1 MKHENRSANGR
12 WLKGQTGNAAGRGMT
27 NRQRI
32 SEKLL
37 ADLATVWEAHGESV
51 LERLALT
58 DPGKLATIAYGLL
71 PRDLMISVEAKTPGN
86 LDPDEWRVLVDLV
99 RLIKASSPSSAQAL
113 PSDLAPALED
123 AVRAH
128 FARPVESA

>member
-1 MKHENRSANGR
+1 MHKNLVSIGSEVRWDSNGR
-12 WLKGQTGNAAGRGMT
+12 WLPGTTGNAAGRGMT

-37 ADLATVWEAHGESV
+37 ADLAEVWEAHGESV
-51 LERLALT
+51 LQRLAIS

-86 LDPDEWRVLVDLV
+86 LEPAEWGG
-99 RLIKASSPSSAQAL
+99 AG
-113 PSDLAPALED
+113 
-123 AVRAH
+123 RAGTAH
-128 FARPVESA
+128 QGKRT

>member
-1 MKHENRSANGR
+1 MQHENRDSNGR
-12 WLKGQTGNAAGRGMT
+12 WLKGTTGNAAGRGMT

-32 SEKLL
+32 SERLL

-51 LERLALT
+51 LQRLAAT

-86 LDPDEWRVLVDLV
+86 LEPQEWRVLVDLV
-99 RLIKASSPSSAQAL
+99 RLLKASAPEGSQAL
-113 PSDLAPALED
+113 PSDIVPAIEET
-123 AVRAH
+123 VRAH
-128 FARPVESA
+128 FAKPIEN